1 MLTRQAIAA
10 LPPRSRFDLG
20 LMPQTPE
27 TTDPRNGI
35 LRIPCLWH
43 NLPRK
48 DNTMDFIAPDH
59 ELTEDIIRCAVEVH
73 RVIGPGLKEE
83 VYEDALEWEL
93 VHAGHQVA
101 RQVACPVT
109 YKGVRLETKREDKKI
124 DMLVD
129 GRVVLELKATPVM
142 EPVFK
147 AQCFTYVKML
157 GLSSGLVL
165 NFGRVTLK
173 EGIARVINESKADY
187 RTRLLREDPRAFRN
201 LLVEEDGITLEEAN
215 RMQLA
220 GDIGLHAEG
229 SGRCRGHLSGETETG
244 DRS

>member
-1 MLTRQAIAA
+1 MH
-10 LPPRSRFDLG
+10 G
-20 LMPQTPE
+20 
-27 TTDPRNGI
+27 G
-35 LRIPCLWH
+35 
-43 NLPRK
+43 
-48 DNTMDFIAPDH
+48 
-59 ELTEDIIRCAVEVH
+59 
-73 RVIGPGLKEE
+73 
-83 VYEDALEWEL
+83 
-93 VHAGHQVA
+93 
-101 RQVACPVT
+101 
-109 YKGVRLETKREDKKI
+109 RLETKREDKKI

-187 RTRLLREDPRAFRN
+187 RTRLLREDPRAVRN

-244 DRS
+244 DRSWFLRGDGPCFAFQITLKTNLLSHFSFPPGRRRRQASAAA